1 MSKILKIAIA
11 LVVAIFSISAFSAW
25 AETIYLP
32 LLKNDPTPT
41 LTPSPTA
48 TKSPTPKPGVEIIDI
63 EYASQ
68 NPQEEYVEIE
78 NKGSDGVDMED
89 WRITSERLG
98 KLYTFPSFTLGEDK
112 TVRVYSGVGT
122 DSSNRLYM
130 GYSEEVW
137 SGNSDCA
144 YLKDSDKVVDKY
156 CYPQ

>member
-1 MSKILKIAIA
+1 
-11 LVVAIFSISAFSAW
+11 
-25 AETIYLP
+25 
-32 LLKNDPTPT
+32 
-41 LTPSPTA
+41 
-48 TKSPTPKPGVEIIDI
+48 
-63 EYASQ
+63 
-68 NPQEEYVEIE
+68 
-78 NKGSDGVDMED
+78 MED
-89 WRITSERLG
+89 WRITSERQG